1 MLDERPPRTEPART
15 GDAREIVVRVDQPRR
30 RIGIGGVA
38 AVAVLALVGAGAFVL
53 WSSGFGLGDLFGT
66 KTVDRSAPVLVERL
80 RNRTEFRGATG
91 TFSATVDLETSHGIV
106 PSFIAGSRT
115 IYSGVGDVDAIVSL
129 RGLAAATAAPDGT
142 LVLTLPHATLERARL
157 DAKLSHVISRDRGIG
172 DRLGS
177 IFSDS
182 PTSDRGVQRVALRR
196 IEKAA
201 DHSQLRAK
209 AEKSTARMIRNLAH
223 AIGVDHVRVRFTA
236 PVSTAR

>member
-1 MLDERPPRTEPART
+1 MLDERPPRTESART

-30 RIGIGGVA
+30 RIGLGGVV

-106 PSFIAGSRT
+106 PTFIAGSHT

-129 RGLAAATAAPDGT
+129 RGIAAATASPDGS

-157 DAKLSHVISRDRGIG
+157 DPKLSHVMSRDRGLG
-172 DRLGS
+172 DRIGG

-201 DHSQLRAK
+201 AQSQLRAK
-209 AEKSTARMIRNLAH
+209 AEHSTARMIRSLAH
-223 AIGVDHVRVRFTA
+223 AIGVDPVRVRFAA